1 MRADFQLGLIGHP
14 VAHSRSPQLHGALLE
29 LADLSGSYQLFDVEP
44 KNLAQFFSLE
54 RKRLN
59 LSGVNVTIPH
69 KVEAMAYIDS
79 LDEKA
84 RLTGAVNTIRFE
96 NDDTCTGYNTD
107 IYGFCRALEEAYD
120 GVGRGALVYGY
131 GGAARAVLL
140 NLLERG
146 FERIYFGGRDR
157 KKLEIFLNQFAIPL
171 LKELSSGA
179 SILLFEDT
187 TPGPGDCDLLI
198 NCAPVGQ
205 SPSTSP
211 LTKDKSLPESLSSM
225 LGAMDRSGKSGLV
238 FDLVYAPDRKTKTAL
253 LAKAEELGLQ
263 GEDGYHMLIYQ
274 ALKSFSL
281 WTGTEVDASKLKERL
296 ALLS

>member
-29 LADLSGSYQLFDVEP
+29 LADLNGSYQLFDLEP
-44 KNLAQFFSLE
+44 DDLAQFFSIE
-54 RKRLN
+54 RKRLT

-107 IYGFCRALEEAYD
+107 IYGFGRALEEAYD

-157 KKLEIFLNQFAIPL
+157 KKLELFLNQFGTPL
-171 LKELSSGA
+171 LNELSSRA
-179 SILLFEDT
+179 SIQLFGDL

-205 SPSTSP
+205 SPSP
-211 LTKDKSLPESLSSM
+211 EGKSLPETLFSM
-225 LGAMDRSGKSGLV
+225 LEAMAGSGSSGLV
-238 FDLVYAPDRKTKTAL
+238 FDLVYAPDRMTKTAL
-253 LAKAEELGLQ
+253 LAKALELGLQ
-263 GEDGYHMLIYQ
+263 GEDGYQMLIYQ

-281 WTGTEVDASKLKERL
+281 WTGIEVEASKLKERL